1 MKRLDYLD
9 YAKALAIIFI
19 VSIHVGFS
27 AINQVVRFSTP
38 LFFLVTGYHYRP
50 ERRTLREDAAL
61 RFRAVLLPFWKFM
74 AFYTVVEMLRAP
86 LFGYG
91 SAEIA
96 FPSLTMLIYGSGIL
110 PLETGATGIL
120 KGIMSYKAQ
129 PVGGV
134 DVILPTSCHLWFLPA
149 MFTGYVMFAAIAAW
163 TRKNL
168 WRKLVSVVALLLLA
182 SVEVV
187 FPEVR
192 QLPYGI
198 GRGALGAAFMLV
210 GFWLRDSGAEQ
221 FSRGRRAAVI
231 AAAAAVYIGALCLK
245 LDGSSMVRSVYGPYG
260 ALGIPVT
267 FLGCAAGAWLL
278 IELCRGIEK
287 LPLTGLKR
295 FLSFAGR
302 NVMTV
307 YSLHM
312 AVKFLLDVFYVSVL
326 HGGDGALLD
335 EYKMGLLPGQSFW
348 YMLLE
353 VAVIIAVCLLL
364 AKQKPKLVKKARTA
378 PNP

>member
-38 LFFLVTGYHYRP
+38 LFFLATGYSHRP
-50 ERRTLREDAAL
+50 GKRTLQEDAAL
-61 RFRAVLLPFWKFM
+61 RFKAILLPFWKFM

-91 SAEIA
+91 TAEIA
-96 FPSLTMLIYGSGIL
+96 IPSLAKLIYGSGVL
-110 PLETGATGIL
+110 PIETGTTGFL
-120 KGIMSYKAQ
+120 KEIMSYKAQ
-129 PVGGV
+129 PAYGV

-149 MFTGYVMFAAIAAW
+149 MFTGYVMFAALADW
-163 TRKNL
+163 SQKNFG
-168 WRKLVSVVALLLLA
+168 RKLISLVTLLLLA

-187 FPEVR
+187 FPAVR

-198 GRGALGAAFMLV
+198 GRGAMGAAFMLA
-210 GFWLRDSGAEQ
+210 GFWLRSGGAEE

-231 AAAAAVYIGALCLK
+231 AAAALVYIGALCLK

-260 ALGIPVT
+260 ALGIPIT
-267 FLGCAAGAWLL
+267 FFGCAAGAWLL

-295 FLSFAGR
+295 FLSFTGR

-364 AKQKPKLVKKARTA
+364 AKLKPKLVKKARTA